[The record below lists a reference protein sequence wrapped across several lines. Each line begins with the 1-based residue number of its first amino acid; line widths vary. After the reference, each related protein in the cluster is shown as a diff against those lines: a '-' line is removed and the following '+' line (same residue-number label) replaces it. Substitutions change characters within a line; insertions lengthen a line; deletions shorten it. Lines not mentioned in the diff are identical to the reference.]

1 MAPRISRRRDT
12 LRTVQ
17 NGRLAARV
25 VIGVAVVTMVSAII
39 GFVVTIVMNAFV
51 FDDFDAYGEVP
62 VPGRGSVHLPAGEV
76 TVSFHTFT
84 GGTDGGFGVPPLR
97 LRIDQP
103 EGVPDPVLAETMGG
117 VTTVN
122 GDTRVG
128 VWTLQVPAAG
138 TYGIETGGEVYGY
151 INPQLSFGHG
161 SEYGWLPWVFAG
173 LFVVSLVELTAGIAW
188 SHRAGKRAR
197 PVTPLYDVG
206 AMTSGAGEPTASHG
220 YAPTEQGIRL
230 EQLNTLA
237 ALRDSGALTEVEF
250 EAEKRRILDG

>member
-1 MAPRISRRRDT
+1 M
-12 LRTVQ
+12 Q
-17 NGRLAARV
+17 NGRLAARI

-62 VPGRGSVHLPAGEV
+62 IPGRGSVDLPAGEV
-76 TVSFHTFT
+76 TISFHTFT
-84 GGTDGGFGVPPLR
+84 GGTDGGFAVPPLQ

-128 VWTLQVPAAG
+128 VWTLQVPAEG
-138 TYGIETGGEVYGY
+138 RYDVETGGEVNGY

-173 LFVVSLVELTAGIAW
+173 LFVMSVVELAAGLMW
-188 SHRAGKRAR
+188 SHRAGKQAR
-197 PVTPLYDVG
+197 PVTPLYDFG
-206 AMTSGAGEPTASHG
+206 ATAADPGGASAHS
-220 YAPTEQGIRL
+220 YAPTDQGIRL

-237 ALRDSGALTEVEF
+237 ALRDSGALTEAEF

>member
-1 MAPRISRRRDT
+1 M
-12 LRTVQ
+12 Q

-62 VPGRGSVHLPAGEV
+62 VPGRGSVQLPAGEV
-76 TVSFHTFT
+76 TISFHTFT
-84 GGTDGGFGVPPLR
+84 GGTDGGFPVPPLQ
-97 LRIDQP
+97 LRIDPP
-103 EGVPDPVLAETMGG
+103 EGVAEPDIAETGG
-117 VTTVN
+117 SITTVN
-122 GDTRVG
+122 GDTRLPVWVAQIPAEGRYG
-128 VWTLQVPAAG
+128 VQTD
-138 TYGIETGGEVYGY
+138 GEVNGY

-173 LFVVSLVELTAGIAW
+173 LFVISVVELAAGLMW

-197 PVTPLYDVG
+197 PVTPLYDFG
-206 AMTSGAGEPTASHG
+206 ATAAGPGGAVAHG

-237 ALRDSGALTEVEF
+237 ALRDSGALTEAEF

>member
-1 MAPRISRRRDT
+1 M
-12 LRTVQ
+12 Q

-39 GFVVTIVMNAFV
+39 GFVVTMVMNAFV

-62 VPGRGSVHLPAGEV
+62 VPGRGTVALPAGEV

-84 GGTDGGFGVPPLR
+84 GGGDGGFPVPPLR
-97 LRIDQP
+97 LRIDPP
-103 EGVPDPVLAETMGG
+103 EGVAEPDITETGG
-117 VTTVN
+117 SVTTVN
-122 GDTRVG
+122 GDTRVR
-128 VWTLQVPAAG
+128 VWVAQVPAEG
-138 TYGIETGGEVYGY
+138 EYGVETDGEVNGY

-173 LFVVSLVELTAGIAW
+173 LFALSVAELTAGIMW

-197 PVTPLYDVG
+197 PVTALYDFG
-206 AMTSGAGEPTASHG
+206 AMTSGADEPTSSHG
-220 YAPTEQGIRL
+220 YSPTEQGIRL

-237 ALRDSGALTEVEF
+237 GLRDSGALTEAEF
-250 EAEKRRILDG
+250 EAEKRRILGG